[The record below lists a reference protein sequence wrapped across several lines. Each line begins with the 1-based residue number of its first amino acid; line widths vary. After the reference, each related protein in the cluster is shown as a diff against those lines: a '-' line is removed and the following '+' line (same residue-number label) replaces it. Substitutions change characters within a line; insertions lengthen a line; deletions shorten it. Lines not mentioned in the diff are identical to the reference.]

1 MPQDRESGAAA
12 NRYGRETSVKIMKK
26 LGTKPIS
33 LISNE
38 CFINNRRVAIKCSKK
53 YTKCIGVSYLML
65 KRLDAV
71 IGAFETED
79 NVYDLYELSPKVFAK
94 NMRPTRS
101 KGAAAGKV
109 GLVIQYVFVERGSF
123 LKSFRIIYP

>member
-1 MPQDRESGAAA
+1 MPQDGESGAAA
-12 NRYGRETSVKIMKK
+12 NKYGRETAKKIMKK

-33 LISNE
+33 SMSNE
-38 CFINNRRVAIKCSKK
+38 CILKGRLVAIKCSRK

-65 KRLDAV
+65 KRLKAV
-71 IGAFETED
+71 IGAFETEND
-79 NVYDLYELSPKVFAK
+79 YYDLYELSPRVFAN

-109 GLVIQYVFVERGSF
+109 GLVTQSVFEAKGSF
-123 LKSFRIIYP
+123 IKSIVLH

>member
-12 NRYGRETSVKIMKK
+12 NKYGRETARKIMKK

-33 LISNE
+33 LMSNE
-38 CFINNRRVAIKCSKK
+38 CILKGRLVAIKCSRK

-65 KRLDAV
+65 KRLKVV
-71 IGAFETED
+71 IGAFETEND
-79 NVYDLYELSPKVFAK
+79 YYDLYELSPRVFAN

-109 GLVIQYVFVERGSF
+109 GLVTQSVFEAKGRF
-123 LKSFRIIYP
+123 IKSIVLH

>member
-1 MPQDRESGAAA
+1 MPQDRKSGAAA
-12 NRYGRETSVKIMKK
+12 NKYGRETARKIMKK

-33 LISNE
+33 SMSNE
-38 CFINNRRVAIKCSKK
+38 CILKGSLVAIKCSRK

-65 KRLDAV
+65 KRLKAV
-71 IGAFETED
+71 IGAFETEND
-79 NVYDLYELSPKVFAK
+79 YYDLYELSPRVFAN

-109 GLVIQYVFVERGSF
+109 GLVTQSVFEAKGRF
-123 LKSFRIIYP
+123 IKSIVLH